1 VSVTVGGDSSDLGDL
16 LTGGDVALVLLEVV
30 DNGIDSGLDTATEV
44 HGVAA
49 GSNVLH
55 GLGEDSTSENGSS
68 GGTVTGEFV
77 GLGSDILEEA
87 STEVLEL
94 VLKLDSLG
102 HGHTVL
108 GDLGRA
114 IRRLDEDVTTL
125 GTKRR
130 SHRLRKSINTLEELG
145 TSFNTELEL
154 LVSETLLLEVET
166 GRSVERSALG
176 SGREDRSPRRESTLH
191 VEQGRMKDSR
201 RLRRRTA
208 DEKDNGSIPNTTSRA
223 RTGEEEEKD
232 GRRGCEEGRRD
243 ILGEP

>member
-1 VSVTVGGDSSDLGDL
+1 MLKMDPRESRKRGV
-16 LTGGDVALVLLEVV
+16 
-30 DNGIDSGLDTATEV
+30 NSGLP
-44 HGVAA
+44 
-49 GSNVLH
+49 VL
-55 GLGEDSTSENGSS
+55 S
-68 GGTVTGEFV
+68 
-77 GLGSDILEEA
+77 
-87 STEVLEL
+87 
-94 VLKLDSLG
+94 
-102 HGHTVL
+102 
-108 GDLGRA
+108 A
-114 IRRLDEDVTTL
+114 IRGQFTY
-125 GTKRR
+125 
-130 SHRLRKSINTLEELG
+130 
-145 TSFNTELEL
+145 

-243 ILGEP
+243 GEREGDEAKVSKIFQAFLDSPDCLGGRSS